1 MAVAEGVGGTK
12 GVAMGA
18 ATGASK
24 GMMPQ
29 LQQPTDALPAAKMH
43 AENGGGRY
51 FKLLHTKAFVAITG
65 TKGGA
70 LAAACVY
77 GGSTRICHAND
88 SCIKG
93 VDVQRKLFVLQKR
106 DAKAADVATTKAG
119 CICTCKRFIQ
129 KVVALANAP
138 FAYRD
143 VVATTVAAS
152 LGGSITP
159 GMRQLL

>member
-1 MAVAEGVGGTK
+1 MHYLLQRCLQKMGEGGILNFCIQK
-12 GVAMGA
+12 
-18 ATGASK
+18 
-24 GMMPQ
+24 
-29 LQQPTDALPAAKMH
+29 H
-43 AENGGGRY
+43 
-51 FKLLHTKAFVAITG
+51 FVAITG

-70 LAAACVY
+70 LAAACMY
-77 GGSTRICHAND
+77 GGSTRICDAND

-106 DAKAADVATTKAG
+106 DAEAADAATTKAG
-119 CICTCKRFIQ
+119 CICTCKRFMQ
-129 KVVALANAP
+129 KVVAMATAP

-143 VVATTVAAS
+143 VVATTVAAC